1 MMLSKDL
8 LDAARAYIGLDVN
21 GRISMVYGDYYFR
34 KQQVEKYGEK
44 AWKEACE
51 KVRAE
56 YNAIRW

>member
-1 MMLSKDL
+1 MNLE
-8 LDAARAYIGLDVN
+8 DAARAYLGLVVN

-34 KQQVEKYGEK
+34 KQQEEKYGKK
-44 AWKEACE
+44 AWEEACK